1 MTINLYHGDCLK
13 IMQQIPDKSVD
24 CIITSPP
31 YNINVRTNNGNFVS
45 RWGKKGNEGHF
56 ANKYKNYRDDLMPE
70 DYYKFQKSFL
80 EKALKITDTVF
91 YNIQIVAGNKQ
102 SLFRLLGDFSDKIKE
117 VIIWNKVNSQPAM
130 ESGVLNSQYEFIF
143 VFQNSKPY
151 ARKFYTCG
159 FERGTETNVWDIK
172 RERNK
177 DHKAAFPL
185 ALVERLLKD
194 FTKEGDTIL
203 DPFMGSGT
211 TGVAC
216 KRLNRN
222 FIGIELDFNYYMTA
236 TERINNE

>member
-1 MTINLYHGDCLK
+1 MKLYQGDCLEIMDK
-13 IMQQIPDKSVD
+13 IPCGSVD

-45 RWGKKGNEGHF
+45 RYGKNGNAGHF
-56 ANKYKNYRDDLMPE
+56 ANKYENYKDDFMPE
-70 DYYKFQKSFL
+70 DYYKFQKKFL
-80 EKALKITDTVF
+80 EKALKISDLVF

-117 VIIWNKVNSQPAM
+117 VIIWNKLNSQPAM
-130 ESGVLNSQYEFIF
+130 EDGVLNSQYEFVF
-143 VFQNSKPY
+143 VLQNSKPY
-151 ARKFYTCG
+151 ARKFYKCG

-177 DHKAAFPL
+177 YHKAAFPIT
-185 ALVERLLKD
+185 LVERLLKD
-194 FTKEGDTIL
+194 FTNPNDIIL

-216 KRLNRN
+216 KHLNRD
-222 FIGIELDFNYYMTA
+222 FIGIELDENYFNIA
-236 TERINNE
+236 KNRIESELL